1 MRSVLIRRFEISDQ
15 LTHLFNALF
24 WAVLAATG
32 IHIGSASR
40 ANVEPTHLSIGVHF
54 AFGFALAVLLSA
66 YILFVKSRF
75 QRMLFEIFRTDRPF
89 LAWFK
94 CLGGYPSKIL
104 NRPQKS
110 SSVPPQGRYNAGQ
123 RIAYGALIFLNILL
137 LASGFALFALHQPQE
152 VQSSAYR
159 LALCVH
165 SGAFGLACLLPAA
178 CYTYSDGVFVET
190 ALKAMLLFLGRVFL
204 AKQEACRPWGKG
216 RFGSGEKRRCY
227 TNQAQSHDSERKTL
241 EVIQQQNSLRR
252 RLFLYPC

>member
-32 IHIGSASR
+32 ILIGSASR

-66 YILFVKSRF
+66 YILFAKSRF

-89 LAWFK
+89 LAWLK

-165 SGAFGLACLLPAA
+165 SGASGLACLLLAA
-178 CYTYSDGVFVET
+178 HIPMAFLSRPS
-190 ALKAMLLFLGRVFL
+190 LKAMLSLGKGFLTE
-204 AKQEACRPWGKG
+204 QEAMKHAAVCQKAPNLPHA
-216 RFGSGEKRRCY
+216 F
-227 TNQAQSHDSERKTL
+227 
-241 EVIQQQNSLRR
+241 
-252 RLFLYPC
+252 